1 MTVAVLV
8 VNWNGGPLLGRCL
21 ESLDRQQRRPDHI
34 VVVDNGSSDD
44 SLQLAGQ
51 SLRDVQLIRLSANAG
66 FARANNIAAQAARRF
81 DALAL
86 LNPDA
91 FAEPEWLDALER
103 AADREPTAAA
113 FASRMLMASAP
124 ELLDGA
130 GDSYHVSGRGVCA
143 MRGGR
148 AVPS

>member
-21 ESLDRQQRRPDHI
+21 ESLDRQRRRPDHI
-34 VVVDNGSSDD
+34 VVVDNASSDA
-44 SLQLAGQ
+44 SLELAGQ
-51 SLRDVQLIRLSANAG
+51 SLHDVQLIRLAANVG
-66 FARANNIAAQAARRF
+66 FARANNIAAHAAGRF

-103 AADREPTAAA
+103 AAEREPTSAA
-113 FASRMLMASAP
+113 FASQMLLASAP

-130 GDSYHVSGRGVCA
+130 
-143 MRGGR
+143 
-148 AVPS
+148 